1 MLYSSVF
8 DHGASMDWSRIWD
21 SLNNASAA
29 ALIGSV
35 AGCLGAVAAVFVT
48 DRIRARRRARSLLPA
63 LLRRQRRLAA
73 GRRAAEEQ
81 ALRDIRIVANSN
93 PPFSIDALT
102 RLVESVADRL
112 NDRQQQGLDNITHLM
127 RESEGLADMA
137 QTIFQQSERSS
148 PASPIPMVVSSL
160 QRTHADAINVLTRLE
175 KIIDGYLAGK
185 LNQFG
190 SLDELPESKR

>member
-1 MLYSSVF
+1 MLQGSVF
-8 DHGASMDWSRIWD
+8 DHGASMDWPRIWD
-21 SLNNASAA
+21 SLNNVSAA
-29 ALIGSV
+29 ALIGAMAGSV
-35 AGCLGAVAAVFVT
+35 GAVAAVFVT

-73 GRRAAEEQ
+73 GRRAIEEQ
-81 ALRDIRIVANSN
+81 ALRESRIVANSN
-93 PPFSIDALT
+93 PPFNIDALT
-102 RLVESVADRL
+102 RLAESVADRL

-137 QTIFQQSERSS
+137 QTIYQQSERSS

-160 QRTHADAINVLTRLE
+160 QRTHAEAIDVLSRLE
-175 KIIDGYLAGK
+175 KLIDGYLAGK

-190 SLDELPESKR
+190 SLDDRAAP